1 LTAGAI
7 ALAVIAPAL
16 DPAEH
21 AAEAVLAAPP
31 FPASAESVRLG
42 ADAAYQE
49 RALLAERASRAS
61 GRRVA
66 ELRPAVTRKLRT
78 PRRPMTLVIEHASP
92 AADRAVAGHAVARHA
107 LATRT
112 QAPRRALTARTQATR
127 RALTARTQA
136 TRRAVAAK
144 RALARQRMEA
154 RAKAR
159 SVTRRARHRA
169 RQVVRRARTVVS
181 HRRTGVTRRPPA
193 IRRQRAAPSRGGMTA
208 VIAYARSQVGKRY
221 VTGGEGGS
229 GFDCSGLT
237 MRAYERAGIRLP
249 HSSTAQAGRARSVSR
264 SQARAG
270 DLVIG
275 PGHVGIYMGNGMMID
290 AGNHRTGV
298 VYRKLYSGLRVA
310 RL

>member
-1 LTAGAI
+1 
-7 ALAVIAPAL
+7 V
-16 DPAEH
+16 
-21 AAEAVLAAPP
+21 AAPTY
-31 FPASAESVRLG
+31 PASAESVRLG

-61 GRRVA
+61 ARRTAGV
-66 ELRPAVTRKLRT
+66 RPAVTRKLRT
-78 PRRPMTLVIEHASP
+78 PRRPMTVVIERTP
-92 AADRAVAGHAVARHA
+92 VAADQVVTHAV
-107 LATRT
+107 
-112 QAPRRALTARTQATR
+112 TR
-127 RALTARTQA
+127 RAEVGQTATHA
-136 TRRAVAAK
+136 VTRRAAAARTRAARTALIVQ
-144 RALARQRMEA
+144 RALARKRAETRTAA
-154 RAKAR
+154 RT
-159 SVTRRARHRA
+159 VRHRA
-169 RQVVRRARTVVS
+169 RQALRRVRTVPVVRGA
-181 HRRTGVTRRPPA
+181 
-193 IRRQRAAPSRGGMTA
+193 RGGMTA
-208 VIAYARSQVGKRY
+208 VIAYARSQVGKQY

-249 HSSTAQAGRARSVSR
+249 HSSRAQAGRARSVSR